1 MQELRE
7 GRATEK
13 HAGPEDGT
21 VVPDLMLI
29 GSVKGK
35 LEWASRVEA
44 KNLYV
49 SALWRCRRK
58 YAEQSGVPWYI
69 LSAKY
74 GLVNPDTRIAW
85 YDVSLGDLPA
95 ADRRAWSGRI
105 VDTLVARYASVAGTV
120 VEIHAGMDYVDFGL
134 ASGLSAAG
142 IAVQRPLLGI
152 PIGRHLAWYKEH
164 GVEA

>member
-13 HAGPEDGT
+13 QAGPEDGT

-35 LEWASRVEA
+35 LEWASPVEA

-49 SALWRCRRK
+49 STLWRCRRR
-58 YAEQSGVPWYI
+58 YAEQSGIPWYI

-85 YDVSLGDLPA
+85 YDVSLSDLPA
-95 ADRRAWSGRI
+95 ADRRVWSQSV
-105 VDTLVARYASVAGTV
+105 VDSVVRRYPSVEGMV
-120 VEIHAGMDYVDFGL
+120 VEIHAGMDYVNFGL
-134 ASGLSAAG
+134 ASGLADAG
-142 IAVQRPLLGI
+142 MIVHRPLLGI

>member
-13 HAGPEDGT
+13 QGGPGGGT
-21 VVPDLMLI
+21 VTPDLMLI

-35 LEWASRVEA
+35 LEWASRVAA

-49 SALWRCRRK
+49 SALWRCRRR

-74 GLVNPDTRIAW
+74 GLVNPETRIAW

-95 ADRRAWSGRI
+95 AGRRAWSQQI
-105 VDTLVARYASVAGTV
+105 VDTLAARYSSIDGMI

-134 ASGLSAAG
+134 ASGLTDAG
-142 IAVQRPLLGI
+142 MVVHRPLLGI
-152 PIGRHLAWYKEH
+152 PIGRHLAWYREH
-164 GVEA
+164 GAGE